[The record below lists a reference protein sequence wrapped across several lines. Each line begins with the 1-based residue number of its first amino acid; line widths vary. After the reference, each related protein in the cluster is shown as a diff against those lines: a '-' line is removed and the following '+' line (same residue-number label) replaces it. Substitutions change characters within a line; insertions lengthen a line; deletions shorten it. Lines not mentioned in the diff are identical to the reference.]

1 MKRDCFFSFIT
12 VPILRV
18 YPSSADVHSYGLSF
32 QTLLY
37 ILLALLICF
46 VLVCTIVIVWQYR
59 QIKMKNRYLVQTIVK
74 LNELKFSRPRKF
86 DNVPVDTQVNRDACY
101 TVETNKITQACSDDE
116 ELFHLFDEQVN
127 SKKLYLNYN
136 YGRDDYSRIMGVDKN
151 RFAAII
157 KEYGGGNISTYL
169 SNLRLEYS
177 VGLLLSNE
185 NMSVKEIAVRSAF
198 PNSATYYRLFKEK
211 YGISPNTYRSNYK
224 KI

>member
-1 MKRDCFFSFIT
+1 MKRDYFFSLIT
-12 VPILRV
+12 VPIVRV
-18 YPSSADVHSYGLSF
+18 YPSSADILSYGLTL
-32 QTLLY
+32 QTLSYL
-37 ILLALLICF
+37 LLALLICLITVCVF
-46 VLVCTIVIVWQYR
+46 VIIWQYR
-59 QIKMKNRYLVQTIVK
+59 QIKMNNRYLVQTILK
-74 LNELKFSRPRKF
+74 LNDFKFPNHGKS
-86 DNVPVDTQVNRDACY
+86 DDVPVNTKKHEDISP
-101 TVETNKITQACSDDE
+101 TVESDKISSVCSDDE
-116 ELFHLFDEQVN
+116 ELFRRFDKQVH

-185 NMSVKEIAVRSAF
+185 NMSVKEIAFRSAF

-211 YGISPNTYRSNYK
+211 YGISPNTYRSNSK
-224 KI
+224 N

>member
-1 MKRDCFFSFIT
+1 MY
-12 VPILRV
+12 L
-18 YPSSADVHSYGLSF
+18 
-32 QTLLY
+32 
-37 ILLALLICF
+37 LLALLICF
-46 VLVCTIVIVWQYR
+46 VLVCAFVIIWQYR
-59 QIKMKNRYLVQTIVK
+59 QIKIKNRYLVQTIIK

-86 DNVPVDTQVNRDACY
+86 DNVSVETQVNSDSCY

-116 ELFHLFDEQVN
+116 ELFHRFDEQVH

-185 NMSVKEIAVRSAF
+185 NMSVKEIAFRSAF

-211 YGISPNTYRSNYK
+211 YGISPNTYRSNSK
-224 KI
+224 N

>member
-1 MKRDCFFSFIT
+1 MKRDYFFSLIT

-18 YPSSADVHSYGLSF
+18 YPSSVDIHSYGLSF

-37 ILLALLICF
+37 LLLALLICF
-46 VLVCTIVIVWQYR
+46 VLVCAFVIIWQYR
-59 QIKMKNRYLVQTIVK
+59 QIKIKNRYLVQTIIK

-86 DNVPVDTQVNRDACY
+86 DNVSVETQVNSDSCY
-101 TVETNKITQACSDDE
+101 TVKTNKITQACSDDE
-116 ELFHLFDEQVN
+116 ELFHRFDEQVH

-185 NMSVKEIAVRSAF
+185 NMSVKEIAFRSAF

-211 YGISPNTYRSNYK
+211 YGISPNTYRSNSK
-224 KI
+224 N